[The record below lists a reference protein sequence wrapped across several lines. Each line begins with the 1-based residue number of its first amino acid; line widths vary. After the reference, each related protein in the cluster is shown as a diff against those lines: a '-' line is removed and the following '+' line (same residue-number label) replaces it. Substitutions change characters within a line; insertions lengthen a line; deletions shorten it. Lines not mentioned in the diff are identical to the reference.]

1 MLFTADDLTANLV
14 IWIALRCTHPN
25 KPPVSPSKDPPA
37 FTCPTKCPEV
47 QTDLLT
53 PCLGNIPPPDSSFL
67 PTNRAGPSGHPL
79 KRAERGAVNGACLV
93 RQCQTKPANGAANPA
108 AGRGAASSFPA
119 PSPPPFKPLC
129 SPLQNRWAPEATA
142 NRWTKSPGAV
152 LQKGRALAGNAY
164 DCRISPS
171 LHHLLWVPLK
181 TVTRTKAKQ
190 KIRVRELLLHL
201 GEGKSTRV
209 TPGWATGPH
218 FWSFLRRKTSAAL
231 MKCGVQTW
239 L

>member
-1 MLFTADDLTANLV
+1 MERVWYDNARQS
-14 IWIALRCTHPN
+14 LRTGLQTPL
-25 KPPVSPSKDPPA
+25 PV
-37 FTCPTKCPEV
+37 EG
-47 QTDLLT
+47 L
-53 PCLGNIPPPDSSFL
+53 
-67 PTNRAGPSGHPL
+67 
-79 KRAERGAVNGACLV
+79 
-93 RQCQTKPANGAANPA
+93 PA
-108 AGRGAASSFPA
+108 ASLPPLPLLLNVSA
-119 PSPPPFKPLC
+119 PLWKTDEP
-129 SPLQNRWAPEATA
+129 PEATA

-152 LQKGRALAGNAY
+152 LQKGRALASNAD

-190 KIRVRELLLHL
+190 KLRVRELLLHL

-231 MKCGVQTW
+231 MKCEVQTW
-239 L
+239 LYFSWF